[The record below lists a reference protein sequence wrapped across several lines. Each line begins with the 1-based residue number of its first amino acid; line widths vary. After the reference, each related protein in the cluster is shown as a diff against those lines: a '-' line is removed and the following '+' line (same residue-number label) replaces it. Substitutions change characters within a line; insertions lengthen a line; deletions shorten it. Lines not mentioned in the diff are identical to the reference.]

1 MMYLLGVLVIVLG
14 VAVSIALHE
23 LGHLLP
29 AKRFGLKVTQYM
41 IGFGPTIW
49 SRRRGE
55 TEYGVKA
62 IPLGG
67 YIRMIGMFPPKP
79 GADPT
84 QLRASST
91 GRFCQLMDQARQDS
105 LEEVGP
111 GDEHRVFYKL
121 SVPKKLVIMLGG
133 PTMNLLIA
141 VVLVTG
147 VTTLYGANQLTPRIS
162 SVSQCVTVQTA
173 GTAAPPACTAKDPVA
188 PANKAGLRPGDRILS
203 IGGRQ
208 VSTWDEV
215 RALVRPSGDKPLA
228 MVIER
233 DGTRLA
239 PDRDPA
245 LHRRPGRST
254 DQGEPVRDDAGRV
267 RTERVGFMGFSPSL
281 ELVKQPIT
289 AVPGIIGTQVGQTAG
304 VILRI
309 PQKMVGIAQAAF
321 GSGERDPNGPISVVG
336 VGRVAG
342 EVADGQITG
351 LGGGGMSKLVTLLM
365 LIASLNI
372 ALFVF
377 NLIPLLPLDGGH
389 VAGALWEGLKR
400 RIARLR
406 GRPEPRLRR
415 RRQGAAHRLRD
426 VAGADQHVGAAHLR
440 RHRQA
445 GQALERGRAG
455 TCAVCRSAYRPQRR
469 PRGRPAGG
477 RYWTH
482 DGLARY
488 ATPAPSRARA
498 ASPVAQDQGRQGRG
512 RGRRA
517 HLGAVDVHH
526 PDDRRQRDAPADRRA
541 HGHRLRHRPGGL
553 PHPGRRRR
561 AAGDRQAQPD
571 PGHRRHPLPAEVR
584 LRRDRRRLCGACA
597 STPATSASST
607 TRSSRS
613 PGRPRTPASRSGS
626 ASTPA
631 RWTPG

>member
-29 AKRFGLKVTQYM
+29 AKRCGLKVTQYM

-55 TEYGVKA
+55 TEYGLKA

-79 GADPT
+79 GADPSR
-84 QLRASST
+84 LRASST
-91 GRFCQLMDQARQDS
+91 GRFSQLMDQARQDS

-147 VTTLYGANQLTPRIS
+147 VTTLYGANELTPRIS

-233 DGTRLA
+233 DGARLNVTA
-239 PDRDPA
+239 TPLFTDVPV
-245 LHRRPGRST
+245 LT
-254 DQGEPVRDDAGRV
+254 DQGEPVRDGAGHV
-267 RTERVGFMGFSPSL
+267 RTERVGFMGFSPSV

-321 GSGERDPNGPISVVG
+321 GSGVRDKNSPMSVVG

-389 VAGALWEGLKR
+389 AAGALWEGLKR
-400 RIARLR
+400 HIARLR
-406 GRPEPRLRR
+406 GRPNP
-415 RRQGAAHRLRD
+415 GYVD
-426 VAGADQHVGAAHLR
+426 VAKALPIAYAMSLALIGMSVLLIYADIVN
-440 RHRQA
+440 
-445 GQALERGRAG
+445 
-455 TCAVCRSAYRPQRR
+455 
-469 PRGRPAGG
+469 
-477 RYWTH
+477 
-482 DGLARY
+482 
-488 ATPAPSRARA
+488 
-498 ASPVAQDQGRQGRG
+498 PVK
-512 RGRRA
+512 
-517 HLGAVDVHH
+517 L
-526 PDDRRQRDAPADRRA
+526 
-541 HGHRLRHRPGGL
+541 
-553 PHPGRRRR
+553 
-561 AAGDRQAQPD
+561 
-571 PGHRRHPLPAEVR
+571 
-584 LRRDRRRLCGACA
+584 
-597 STPATSASST
+597 
-607 TRSSRS
+607 
-613 PGRPRTPASRSGS
+613 
-626 ASTPA
+626 
-631 RWTPG
+631 